1 MIRSMTGYG
10 AASGMVGA
18 HRVSVE
24 IRSVNHRFF
33 NPTIRLPGDL
43 SRWDTEVRELL
54 RKKVARG
61 HVSLSSQ
68 LEAGEASAS
77 VIDAGRFAAYAKQL
91 KELNRN
97 SSLDGGVQLSDVL
110 RLPEVLRGSATL
122 AESCGPELLKVVESA
137 VDALNSSRTLEGA
150 RLTTYL
156 RERLQVIESALDR
169 IDARAPER
177 IVAQRD
183 RLRAAV
189 AELLNGAAMD
199 EQRLAMEV
207 ALLAERL
214 DVQEEISRFRSHLVA
229 FRAALDDGK
238 GEPVGKRLGFLL
250 QEMLRETNT
259 TGSKANDVP
268 ILGDVV
274 IIKEELE
281 RLREQVENL
290 E

>member
-1 MIRSMTGYG
+1 MTGYG

-122 AESCGPELLKVVESA
+122 EESCGPELLKVVESA